1 VTRALALVAAV
12 AAALAVAPAASAA
25 RPNVVVVTTDDQT
38 ARDIGVMPQVRR
50 LIGGAGVTFTRSYS
64 SYPLCCP
71 SRATFLTGQYSHNH
85 GVTWNFFP
93 EGGYYAFRNQRETL
107 PVWLQR
113 AGYHTALIGKYL
125 NEYGERDPR
134 EIPVGWDDWYGG
146 VDPSTYHYF
155 GFTLNENGR
164 LRRYGNRPRDY
175 QTDVLAR
182 KAVRL
187 IDRRAPRRQPF
198 FLWMT
203 PTAPHT
209 ESDTGRAEGTP
220 AIPAPRHA
228 RRFANTPL
236 PRSPSFNEADM
247 SDKPMLLRG
256 IPALTEEHI
265 ETLTAHYR
273 GRLGSLLAVD
283 EAVGRMVAA
292 LRRAG
297 ELDDTLFVFTSDN
310 GWLIGEHRIRGQKY
324 LGFEESIRVPL
335 LIRGPGV
342 PVGRRVGELAS
353 NVDLA
358 PTILEVAGARAGRL
372 QDGVSLLRLLGPR
385 RGRPSRDLLIESGPN
400 PVVPHYSQ
408 VHTRRWVYE
417 EVSTGES
424 ELYDLAR
431 DPFELDNRAA
441 DPAFAA
447 VRAKL
452 AARLAKLRDCAGR
465 GCR

>member
-1 VTRALALVAAV
+1 VKRLLLAALAAGLVAA
-12 AAALAVAPAASAA
+12 PAARAE

-38 ARDIGVMPQVRR
+38 ARDIRVMPRVRR
-50 LIGGAGVTFTRSYS
+50 LIGGAGTTFTNSYA

-85 GVTWNFFP
+85 GVTWNNFP
-93 EGGYYAFRNQRETL
+93 RGGYYAFRNQRQTL

-187 IDRRAPRRQPF
+187 IATRAPRRQPF
-198 FLWMT
+198 FLWVT

-209 ESDTGRAEGTP
+209 ETDTARAEGTP
-220 AIPAPRHA
+220 AVPAPRHA
-228 RRFANTPL
+228 RRFANARM
-236 PRSPSFNEADM
+236 PRPPSFDESDM
-247 SDKPMLLRG
+247 SDKPNLLRNL
-256 IPALTEEHI
+256 PPFTPEQVDTLTE
-265 ETLTAHYR
+265 HYR

-283 EAVGRMVAA
+283 EAVGRMVGA
-292 LRRAG
+292 LGRAG
-297 ELDDTLFVFTSDN
+297 ELENTLFLFTSDN
-310 GWLIGEHRIRGQKY
+310 GWLLGEHRVLGQKY

-335 LIRGPGV
+335 LVRGPGF
-342 PVGRRVGELAS
+342 PAGRRVEELAA

-358 PTILEVAGARAGRL
+358 PTILEAAGARPGRL
-372 QDGVSLLRLLGPR
+372 QDGLSLGRLVGRRPPR
-385 RGRPSRDLLIESGPN
+385 RALVIETGPN
-400 PVVPHYSQ
+400 IGLPYYSQ
-408 VHTRRWVYE
+408 IHTRRWVYE
-417 EVSTGES
+417 EVSTGEA
-424 ELYDLAR
+424 ELYDLRR
-431 DPFELDNRAA
+431 DPFQLQNRAS

-452 AARLAKLRDCAGR
+452 AARLARLRDCAGR
-465 GCR
+465 GCRS

>member
-1 VTRALALVAAV
+1 VKRVLAVLGLVLAL
-12 AAALAVAPAASAA
+12 APAAAA
-25 RPNVVVVTTDDQT
+25 AERPNIVVVTTDDQR
-38 ARDIGVMPQVRR
+38 ASDMRVMPEVRR
-50 LIGGAGVTFTRSYS
+50 LIGGAGTTFANSYV

-85 GVTWNFFP
+85 GVTWNNFP
-93 EGGYYAFRNQRETL
+93 NGGYYAFRNQSDTL
-107 PVWLQR
+107 PLWLQR

-134 EIPVGWDDWYGG
+134 EVPVGWDDWYGG

-164 LRRYGNRPRDY
+164 LRHYGNRPRDY

-187 IDRRAPRRQPF
+187 IRERAPRRQPF
-198 FLWMT
+198 FLWVT

-209 ESDTGRAEGTP
+209 VTDTARAEGTP
-220 AIPAPRHA
+220 AVPAPRHA
-228 RRFANTPL
+228 KRFANVRL
-236 PRSPSFNEADM
+236 PRPPSFDEADM
-247 SDKPMLLRG
+247 SDKPMILRNLPPFTQEQ
-256 IPALTEEHI
+256 IDA
-265 ETLTAHYR
+265 LTAHYR

-297 ELDDTLFVFTSDN
+297 ELDNTLFIFTSDN
-310 GWLIGEHRIRGQKY
+310 GWLMGEHRVRGQKY

-335 LIRGPGV
+335 LVRGPGF
-342 PVGRRVGELAS
+342 PAGRRVREQAS

-358 PTILEVAGARAGRL
+358 PTILQAAGVRPGRR
-372 QDGVSLLRLLGPR
+372 QDGVPLLRLVGQ
-385 RGRPSRDLLIESGPN
+385 RPPQRDLLVETGPN
-400 PVVPHYSQ
+400 VGLPTYSQ
-408 VHTRRWVYE
+408 LHTRRWVYE
-417 EVSTGES
+417 DVSTGEL

-431 DPFELDNRAA
+431 DPFQLSNRAY
-441 DPAFAA
+441 DPAFAD
-447 VRAKL
+447 VRRKL
-452 AARLAKLRDCAGR
+452 AARLEKLRDCAGR
-465 GCR
+465 ACR